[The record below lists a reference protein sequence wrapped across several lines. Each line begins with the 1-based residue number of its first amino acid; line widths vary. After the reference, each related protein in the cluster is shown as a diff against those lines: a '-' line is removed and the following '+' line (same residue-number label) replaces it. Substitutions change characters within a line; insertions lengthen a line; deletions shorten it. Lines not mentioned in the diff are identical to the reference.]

1 MLHRIYIYIYI
12 VYVLVIMLLY
22 AAMLYPSV
30 EDTSLWYGQM
40 YFGQLNNHPMIQIS
54 LHVRK
59 FDIHSRRYTLGHSMT
74 RDAPFHGK
82 DMPRVRGFAVCI
94 GNTPAIFNLELGKL

>member
-12 VYVLVIMLLY
+12 VYVLVSMLLY

-54 LHVRK
+54 LDVRK
-59 FDIHSRRYTLGHSMT
+59 FDFRSSHYTLGHSMT
-74 RDAPFHGK
+74 RDAPFQGK
-82 DMPRVRGFAVCI
+82 DMPQVRVSRFV
-94 GNTPAIFNLELGKL
+94 